1 MSNYQTLLDS
11 HKAENIISI
20 YGVPT
25 HFEVKLLNIVGLPG
39 NLNIVNIQS
48 AICRSS
54 GLKFIIYRNSDLH
67 ETW

>member
-1 MSNYQTLLDS
+1 MSNYQTLSDS

-25 HFEVKLLNIVGLPG
+25 HLEVKLLNIVGLPG

-48 AICRSS
+48 AIRD
-54 GLKFIIYRNSDLH
+54 LIYRN
-67 ETW
+67 